1 MLKNYLKVVWRSIK
15 RHKGYS
21 FINVAGLALGL
32 ACSLLIC
39 IWVLDELSFDKFHQ
53 NAPNLYRV
61 EEDQDYSGRIYHVTV
76 TPHPLA
82 PALVEEIPE
91 IIDATRYV
99 WAGSQLFRYNDQAF
113 YENRVRAV
121 DPSFLNMMTFP
132 LVHGNPDT
140 ALDSPFSLILSQDQA
155 KKYFGNDNPMGK
167 VINVNNQHELTV
179 TGVMENVPH
188 NSTLQFN
195 MLVPYK
201 LMERLGATNDHF
213 GANSITTLVQLQDG
227 VHMDQVN
234 PKIRGFIKEKIQE
247 TTTELMLMPYT
258 RLHLHAYW
266 GYEHDPGAIQF
277 VYIFSII
284 AAFVLLIACIN
295 FMNLST
301 ARSANRAREVG
312 LRKVVGATKSHLIRQ
327 FYGESIIFALIAM
340 VFAAGITTLLL
351 PAFSTLSGKQL
362 SWNVAGAGTLAAGL
376 LLIIFITGLV
386 AGSYPALLLS
396 SLQPALVLKGRLG
409 TPSGS
414 ARFRKIL
421 VVVQFSLSILLII
434 GTMAVY
440 KQLKYMRSRDLGWN
454 SEHLIYATLPDE
466 AGDVYTPLKQAL
478 KQDPRVMYVSAAWH
492 LPSSIGSNSGG
503 ADWDGK
509 DPDLHVLIGQTY
521 VDYDYIPA
529 AGIEMKEGRHFSPEY
544 PSDVRHGFLVNE
556 EVAALMEKDSVV
568 GERFHFAGIDGQ
580 IVGVMKNFHYSS
592 MRTKIEPLAVILA
605 PDNVR
610 FLLIRIPPHD
620 ISASVDFI
628 KDTWKKIIPG
638 YPLEYHFI
646 DENFDRMYRTESR
659 MGTLL
664 NIFAVLAV
672 VIACLGLFGLASY
685 TAEQRTREIGI
696 RKVLGAGVPRILASV
711 TREFFLLVLLANVI
725 AWPAAYLIMTNWLKG
740 YAYRTSLDFG
750 LFAAALGIAL
760 LVAVISVGYQSFRSA
775 TQNPADAIRYE

>member
-1 MLKNYLKVVWRSIK
+1 
-15 RHKGYS
+15 
-21 FINVAGLALGL
+21 
-32 ACSLLIC
+32 
-39 IWVLDELSFDKFHQ
+39 
-53 NAPNLYRV
+53 
-61 EEDQDYSGRIYHVTV
+61 
-76 TPHPLA
+76 
-82 PALVEEIPE
+82 
-91 IIDATRYV
+91 
-99 WAGSQLFRYNDQAF
+99 
-113 YENRVRAV
+113 
-121 DPSFLNMMTFP
+121 
-132 LVHGNPDT
+132 
-140 ALDSPFSLILSQDQA
+140 
-155 KKYFGNDNPMGK
+155 
-167 VINVNNQHELTV
+167 
-179 TGVMENVPH
+179 
-188 NSTLQFN
+188 
-195 MLVPYK
+195 
-201 LMERLGATNDHF
+201 
-213 GANSITTLVQLQDG
+213 
-227 VHMDQVN
+227 
-234 PKIRGFIKEKIQE
+234 
-247 TTTELMLMPYT
+247 
-258 RLHLHAYW
+258 
-266 GYEHDPGAIQF
+266 
-277 VYIFSII
+277 
-284 AAFVLLIACIN
+284 
-295 FMNLST
+295 
-301 ARSANRAREVG
+301 
-312 LRKVVGATKSHLIRQ
+312 
-327 FYGESIIFALIAM
+327 
-340 VFAAGITTLLL
+340 
-351 PAFSTLSGKQL
+351 
-362 SWNVAGAGTLAAGL
+362 
-376 LLIIFITGLV
+376 
-386 AGSYPALLLS
+386 
-396 SLQPALVLKGRLG
+396 
-409 TPSGS
+409 
-414 ARFRKIL
+414 
-421 VVVQFSLSILLII
+421 
-434 GTMAVY
+434 
-440 KQLKYMRSRDLGWN
+440 
-454 SEHLIYATLPDE
+454 
-466 AGDVYTPLKQAL
+466 VYTPLKQAL

-628 KDTWKKIIPG
+628 KDTWKKIIPS

-740 YAYRTSLDFG
+740 YAYRTGRCHIRG
-750 LFAAALGIAL
+750 L
-760 LVAVISVGYQSFRSA
+760 SVVSV
-775 TQNPADAIRYE
+775 RYPKSCRRDPV

>member
-1 MLKNYLKVVWRSIK
+1 MLKNYLKVVWRNIK

-21 FINVAGLALGL
+21 FINIAGLALGL
-32 ACSLLIC
+32 ACCLLIC
-39 IWVLDELSFDKFHQ
+39 IWVLDELSFDKFHE

-82 PALVEEIPE
+82 PALKEEIPE

-99 WAGSQLFRYNDQAF
+99 WAGGQLFRCGDQAF
-113 YENRVRAV
+113 YENSVGAV
-121 DPSFLNMMTFP
+121 DPSFLKMMTFP
-132 LVHGNPDT
+132 LIHGNPDT

-155 KKYFGNDNPMGK
+155 KKYFGDDNPIGK
-167 VINVNNQHELTV
+167 IMTVNNEYELTV

-188 NSTLQFN
+188 NSSLQFDI
-195 MLVPYK
+195 LVPYEI
-201 LMERLGATNDHF
+201 MVRLGETNESF
-213 GANSITTLVQLQDG
+213 GSNSITTLVQLQDG
-227 VHMDQVN
+227 TAMEQVN
-234 PKIRGFIKEKIQE
+234 PKIRGFIKERVTQ

-258 RLHLHAYW
+258 RLHLHQYW
-266 GYEHDPGAIQF
+266 GYEHDAGAIQY

-312 LRKVVGATKSHLIRQ
+312 LRKVVGAAKAHLIRQ
-327 FYGESIIFALIAM
+327 FYGESIIFALISM
-340 VFAAGITTLLL
+340 IFAAGITTLLL
-351 PAFSTLSGKQL
+351 PAFSTLSGKDL
-362 SWNVAGAGTLAAGL
+362 SWSVAGAGTLAGGL
-376 LLIIFITGLV
+376 LLIVIITGLV

-396 SLQPALVLKGRLG
+396 SLQPARVLKGRTG
-409 TPSGS
+409 TTSGS

-434 GTMAVY
+434 GTVVVY

-454 SEHLIYATLPDE
+454 SEHLMYASLPREIRD
-466 AGDVYTPLKQAL
+466 AYTPLKLSL
-478 KQDPRVMYVSAAWH
+478 KQDPQVMSVSAASH

-521 VDYDYIPA
+521 VDYGYVQTT
-529 AGIEMKEGRHFSPEY
+529 GIEMKEGRHFSPEY

-556 EVAALMEKDSVV
+556 EVAALMEKESVI

-592 MRTKIEPLAVILA
+592 MRTQIEPLAVILA
-605 PDNVR
+605 PDNLQ
-610 FLLIRIPPHD
+610 FLLIRIPPQD
-620 ISASVDFI
+620 ISGSVDFI
-628 KDTWKKIIPG
+628 RKTWRKIVPG

-646 DENFDRMYRTESR
+646 DENFDRMYRSESR

-696 RKVLGAGVPRILASV
+696 RKVLGAGVLRILGLI
-711 TREFFLLVLLANVI
+711 TRDFFLLVLLANVI
-725 AWPAAYLIMTNWLKG
+725 AWPAAYLIMTSWLKG
-740 YAYRTSLDFG
+740 YAYRTSLNFG

-760 LVAVISVGYQSFRSA
+760 LVAVISVGYQSFRAA
-775 TQNPADAIRYE
+775 TKNPADAIRYE